1 MKILNNITEIT
12 CCLLMATSLFSLLSC
27 NKKNDISIDIPIEI
41 YSQISPVSTPMKASS
56 IIALPDGITEDHIVI
71 NSMEELH
78 NNIPN
83 QILNDNPEY
92 QKVDFNNSS
101 LIIIK
106 FRLFYKLQKLD
117 YKIHTED
124 FHTYKIRQMLSVEN
138 TLLKDG
144 LFVMSGV
151 VTKKIPTYST
161 LTIEQSFIY
170 L

>member
-1 MKILNNITEIT
+1 MKILINITKIT
-12 CCLLMATSLFSLLSC
+12 CCLLMATSIFSLLSC
-27 NKKNDISIDIPIEI
+27 NKENDTPIDIPIEI
-41 YSQISPVSTPMKASS
+41 YSQISPVSTPMEASS
-56 IIALPDGITEDHIVI
+56 IIALPDGIAEEHIVI
-71 NSMEELH
+71 NSMEELQ

-92 QKVDFNNSS
+92 QKIDFDNSS

-106 FRLFYKLQKLD
+106 FRLFYELQKLD
-117 YKIHTED
+117 YKIYTED
-124 FHTYKIRQMLSVEN
+124 FRTYKIKQMLSVEK

-144 LFVMSGV
+144 LFVMSCV
-151 VTKKIPTYST
+151 VTKKIPTYSA

>member
-1 MKILNNITEIT
+1 MLNNITEIT

-27 NKKNDISIDIPIEI
+27 NKENDISIDIPIEI

-56 IIALPDGITEDHIVI
+56 IIALPDGITEEHIVI

-92 QKVDFNNSS
+92 KKIDFNNSS

-117 YKIHTED
+117 YKIYTED